1 VTGPHH
7 HRLTP
12 HDPMIPPRALRL
24 NAWCLVMVNVGT
36 GAVYLVVAL
45 SGNDLGASSPT
56 LRLLQAIV
64 PLWVWASAL
73 IIAGTLIATKN
84 YWQGHTIAFAVW
96 GYWSGCALASL
107 LLGTTTG
114 AGGVFIVLQLTAQHL
129 IALTWRRQ
137 ASRVAHGG

>member
-1 VTGPHH
+1 
-7 HRLTP
+7 
-12 HDPMIPPRALRL
+12 MIPPRFLRL
-24 NAWCLVMVNVGT
+24 NALCLVMVNIGT
-36 GAVYLVVAL
+36 GGAYLLVSL
-45 SGNDLGASSPT
+45 TGNDIGASSPT
-56 LRLLQAIV
+56 LILIQALV

-96 GYWSGCALASL
+96 GYWSGCALSAL
-107 LLGTTTG
+107 LLGTSTG

-137 ASRVAHGG
+137 ASRAARGG